1 MPVDQT
7 CDSQAAELSFAAPS
21 KLRLI
26 IMIEIIGTQ
35 RIRVVPSASA
45 PHRRRAVEPL
55 PGLIFVCHVA
65 RYFSSELVGS
75 GHFLEVTFCFAAK
88 ATKRAIS
95 GADASPS
102 RVLKRCARTAF
113 GAKRCT
119 AEWQ

>member
-1 MPVDQT
+1 MPVDQL
-7 CDSQAAELSFAAPS
+7 CNSQAAELSFAAPI
-21 KLRLI
+21 KLRLN
-26 IMIEIIGTQ
+26 IEVWNTKTS
-35 RIRVVPSASA
+35 RRPKRFA

-55 PGLIFVCHVA
+55 PGLIFVRHVV

>member
-1 MPVDQT
+1 MPVDQL
-7 CDSQAAELSFAAPS
+7 CNSQAAELSFAAPI
-21 KLRLI
+21 KLRLNI
-26 IMIEIIGTQ
+26 DRNTKISRRPKRFE
-35 RIRVVPSASA
+35 

-55 PGLIFVCHVA
+55 PGLILVCHVA